1 LNASRATQLLLA
13 AAVALGATHAR
24 AVTVDWTLVA
34 REGDAAPPVP
44 SPHVFDTLAD
54 VSVRGDG
61 TVFFSNIGPGSS
73 DPALYR
79 WSAANGVELLT
90 RLDLPDGPLGDPAYS
105 IEAGFVAVGS
115 QNEGPLL
122 VDRVA
127 TIDACPSSELTYEA
141 TFSVSEA
148 GELVPLVQ
156 PGTPVPGL
164 DPGWIF
170 GWGQTSAIS
179 GYYESSYPPHYE
191 PTPAVNA
198 SGELAFFA
206 GSVHADVCEAS
217 GFDPYANAVFG
228 PDGNGG
234 TALVAMPQQP
244 EPDAPAG
251 SVLIPK
257 NSVALNDL
265 GDVAF
270 SADLRLGPSSPT
282 VPAIYRWNALGGLQL
297 VAYQYGPDPEGST
310 FSRPV
315 FFVLGDGGHVVF
327 LDGGFGGY
335 YWYDQ
340 LFGIYVHD
348 DVNGTR
354 AVVRIGD
361 QMPGLPPSFS
371 ARAVN
376 AFAVNARGEVA
387 FSMQVEESTTH
398 ALRWGVWGPNSAGN
412 TAIRLIDGGLAPGL
426 GSARFE
432 RFEVLALSDE
442 REILFK
448 ASLSANDSSDY
459 AFYLG
464 DVNGRLRLLLRNRDS
479 HELGQGTPE
488 ALHFW
493 YGRLQWDAE
502 LRHFAALMADEADG
516 LVIVSTE
523 VPEPGALLAGAVA
536 IAALIAA
543 RRGGAAWLHP
553 RETDASVH

>member
-1 LNASRATQLLLA
+1 MNASRALQVLLA
-13 AAVALGATHAR
+13 AAVALGAAQAR
-24 AVTVDWTLVA
+24 GAAWTLVA
-34 REGDAAPPVP
+34 REGDDAPPVP

-79 WSAANGVELLT
+79 WNAANGVELLT
-90 RLDLPDGPLGDPAYS
+90 RLDLPDGPLGDPAYL
-105 IEAGFVAVGS
+105 IDAGFVAVGS

-127 TIDACPSSELTYEA
+127 TIDACPSSELTHEA

-164 DPGWIF
+164 DAGWIF
-170 GWGQTSAIS
+170 GWGQTSALS
-179 GYYESSYPPHYE
+179 SYYEFSYPPHYE

-206 GSVHADVCEAS
+206 GSVHADVCGAS

-234 TALVAMPQQP
+234 TVLVAMPQQP

-257 NSVALNDL
+257 DSVALNDL

-270 SADLRLGPSSPT
+270 NADLRLGPSSPT

-297 VAYQYGPDPEGST
+297 VAYQYGPAPEGST
-310 FSRPV
+310 FKEPEL
-315 FFVLGDGGHVVF
+315 FVLGNGGHLVF
-327 LDGGFGGY
+327 LDGGDFPRQFY
-335 YWYDQ
+335 A
-340 LFGIYVHD
+340 IYEHD
-348 DVNGTR
+348 DVNGSR
-354 AVVRIGD
+354 RVVAMGD

-371 ARAVN
+371 ARAAS
-376 AFAVNARGEVA
+376 AFAVNALGEVA
-387 FSMQVEESTTH
+387 YSMQVDYAPTG
-398 ALRWGVWGPNSAGN
+398 APRFGVWGPNASGN

-432 RFEVLALSDE
+432 GFEVLALSDQ

-448 ASLSANDSSDY
+448 AFISPNDSSDY
-459 AFYLG
+459 AFYLS
-464 DVNGRLRLLLRNRDS
+464 DVNGHLRLLLRNGGS
-479 HELGQGTPE
+479 HELSPGTPE
-488 ALHFW
+488 ALRFR

-502 LRHFAALMADEADG
+502 LRHFAALMADEANAP
-516 LVIVSTE
+516 VIVRTE
-523 VPEPGALLAGAVA
+523 VPEPGALLAGLAA

-543 RRGGAAWLHP
+543 RSRTRRSGVAPSGIG
-553 RETDASVH
+553 